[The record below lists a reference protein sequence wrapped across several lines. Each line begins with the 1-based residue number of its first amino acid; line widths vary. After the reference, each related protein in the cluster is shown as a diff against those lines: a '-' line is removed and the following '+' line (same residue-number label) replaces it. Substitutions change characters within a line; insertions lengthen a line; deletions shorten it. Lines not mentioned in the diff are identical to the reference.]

1 MNYRNAC
8 PKCGGDIEGDGCT
21 TAFHCENAEDWLYI
35 EPDAQ
40 PVLCAS
46 YSYDDDADDD
56 CKYCGGTGEPCHLQR
71 GDGRCYPDYDK
82 NNVDWD
88 EFDDMTVKWK
98 EKKKEKELIHELEQ
112 KERVL
117 AEIAD
122 DDSVVEFK
130 NLSYYL
136 TDCMQPFG
144 QLQYLSPEGIPIKED
159 LNILWIKEGYV
170 EVQEMSWLKE
180 RVNYLSPLQPYS
192 PYTRWWEVS
201 ELYEEWLYSKGCD
214 QIIMIDF
221 EKEYSQDVWYGIM
234 RTYQSTTYTGGD
246 GDDYED

>member
-56 CKYCGGTGEPCHLQR
+56 
-71 GDGRCYPDYDK
+71 
-82 NNVDWD
+82 
-88 EFDDMTVKWK
+88 
-98 EKKKEKELIHELEQ
+98 
-112 KERVL
+112 
-117 AEIAD
+117 
-122 DDSVVEFK
+122 SVVKFTTF
-130 NLSYYL
+130 SDYL

-159 LNILWIKEGYV
+159 LNILWIKGGFV
-170 EVQEMSWLKE
+170 EVEEMPWLKE
-180 RVNYLSPLQPYS
+180 RVNYLGPLQPYS
-192 PYTRWWEVS
+192 PYTRWWAVS
-201 ELYEEWLYSKGCD
+201 EYEKWLYSMGCD
-214 QIIMIDF
+214 QIIIIDF
-221 EKEYSQDVWYGIM
+221 EKEYSQDVWYDIL